1 MLVKRLQSPLI
12 GCKKWVATGLCADID
27 KAFAAVDTEEEM
39 WRWAEE
45 ALPLRL
51 RLRAA

>member
-1 MLVKRLQSPLI
+1 MLQ
-12 GCKKWVATGLCADID
+12 KWVATGLCGDVG
-27 KAFAAVDTEEEM
+27 KAFAVAVDTEEEM

-45 ALPLRL
+45 TLSL